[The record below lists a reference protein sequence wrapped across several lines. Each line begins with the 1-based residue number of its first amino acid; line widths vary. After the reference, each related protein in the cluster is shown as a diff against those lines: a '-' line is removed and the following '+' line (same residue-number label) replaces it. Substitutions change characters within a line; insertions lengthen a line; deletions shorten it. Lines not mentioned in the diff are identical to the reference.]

1 MDLINGGSMINSRKS
16 SMFRR
21 VRDASTWAVCL
32 IFLILPV
39 ACKEK
44 STPPPPPPKV
54 TVVQPVKQMVTDYLE
69 LTGNTQAINTV
80 QLVARVTGYLEK
92 VFFQDGQIVK
102 KGQLLF
108 RIQQDT
114 YDAKLQQAEG
124 QILLQKS
131 LLEYAQKEL
140 TRYSN
145 LLEQKAAA
153 QTDVDNWR
161 NQRDSAQA
169 NLLTAE
175 ANRDLAKLDLS
186 YTEVTAPFDGRID
199 RRLQD
204 PGNMV
209 GSGSNNTV
217 LAELNQIDPIYVYFT
232 ISDLDL
238 TRLMKAAGGI
248 PGQANAKKWPVNVGL
263 ANEEGYPHQGYLDFA
278 AISLTPTTGTL
289 LMRGVFS
296 NPAGKVLPGLYARVR
311 MPVEKKPAFLLP
323 EESIGFDQQGTYVL
337 IVNGKNLVERRNIK
351 TGRLVDNLRAVEEG
365 LTGEERVIAKGLQR
379 VAPGRQV
386 TPEQAGVMPAQGPSQ
401 PARQKQGKS

>member
-1 MDLINGGSMINSRKS
+1 MNNSKKS
-16 SMFRR
+16 RMLKQ
-21 VRDASTWAVCL
+21 VRDTSAWAICSIL
-32 IFLILPV
+32 LILPM

-44 STPPPPPPKV
+44 STPALPPPKV
-54 TVVQPVKQMVTDYLE
+54 TVVQPVKQLVTDYLE

-80 QLVARVTGYLEK
+80 QLVARVSGYLEK
-92 VFFQDGQIVK
+92 VFFQDGQMVK

-114 YDAKLQQAEG
+114 YQAKLQQAEG
-124 QILLQKS
+124 QILLQRA
-131 LLEYAQKEL
+131 LLEYTQKEL

-145 LLEQKAAA
+145 LLDQKAAA

-161 NQRDSAQA
+161 NQRDAAQA
-169 NLLTAE
+169 NLFTAQ

-204 PGNMV
+204 PGNLV

-238 TRLMKAAGGI
+238 ARLTRAAGGI
-248 PGQANAKKWPVNVGL
+248 PGQANGKKWPVFVGL
-263 ANEEGYPHQGYLDFA
+263 ANEEGYPRQGSLDFA

-296 NPAGKVLPGLYARVR
+296 NPAGKILPGLYARVR

-323 EESIGFDQQGTYVL
+323 EESISFDQQGDHVL

-351 TGRLVDNLRAVEEG
+351 TGPLVDNLRAVEEG
-365 LTGEERVIAKGLQR
+365 LTGEERVIVKGLQR
-379 VAPGRQV
+379 IAPGRQV
-386 TPEQAGVMPAQGPSQ
+386 TLEQAGVMPGQGPSQ
-401 PARQKQGKS
+401 PALQRQGKS

>member
-1 MDLINGGSMINSRKS
+1 MINSRKS
-16 SMFRR
+16 GMFRR
-21 VRDASTWAVCL
+21 VRDASTWAFCL

-44 STPPPPPPKV
+44 STPALPPPKV
-54 TVVQPVKQMVTDYLE
+54 TVVQPVKEMVTDYLE

-80 QLVARVTGYLEK
+80 QLVARVSGYLEK

-108 RIQQDT
+108 RIQQNT
-114 YDAKLQQAEG
+114 YDSRLQQAEG

-145 LLEQKAAA
+145 LLEEKAAA

-169 NLLTAE
+169 NLVTAE

-209 GSGSNNTV
+209 GSGPNNTV

-238 TRLMKAAGGI
+238 ARLTKAAGGI
-248 PGQANAKKWPVNVGL
+248 PGQVSAKKWPVFIGL
-263 ANEEGYPHQGYLDFA
+263 ANEEGYPRQGYLDFA

-296 NPAGKVLPGLYARVR
+296 NPAGKILPGLYARVR
-311 MPVEKKPAFLLP
+311 MPVEKKTAFLLP
-323 EESIGFDQQGTYVL
+323 EESIAFDQQGDHVL

-351 TGRLVDNLRAVEEG
+351 TGPLVDNLRAVEEG
-365 LTGEERVIAKGLQR
+365 LAGEERVIVKGLQR
-379 VAPGRQV
+379 AAPGRQV
-386 TPEQAGVMPAQGPSQ
+386 TLDQAGVMPPQGPSQ
-401 PARQKQGKS
+401 PDRQKQGKS